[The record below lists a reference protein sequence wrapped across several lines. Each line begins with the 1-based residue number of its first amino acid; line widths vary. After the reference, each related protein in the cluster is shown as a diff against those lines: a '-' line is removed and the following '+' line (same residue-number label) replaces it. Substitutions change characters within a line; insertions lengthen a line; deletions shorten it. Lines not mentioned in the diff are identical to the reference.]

1 MVEQSFKERV
11 RLKLMDCAVLYY
23 ELLVQKDYLIF
34 SRNFRYQKYYIVS
47 AFEDNFLHLTGV
59 HTNLKAKNFFEKCY
73 QKTLEDGDFEI
84 NLIKIGFLVLS
95 LLQIKFVQLVLQRR
109 N

>member
-1 MVEQSFKERV
+1 MVEQSFKESV
-11 RLKLMDCAVLYY
+11 QLKLMDCAVLYY

-34 SRNFRYQKYYIVS
+34 SRNFRYRKYYIVS

-59 HTNLKAKNFFEKCY
+59 QTSLEAKTFFEKCY
-73 QKTLEDGDFEI
+73 QKT
-84 NLIKIGFLVLS
+84 IK
-95 LLQIKFVQLVLQRR
+95 LQIL